1 MTYLERRE
9 IFKLKDVINKILS
22 SLMLLSLKE
31 LYTNLEVKV
40 REMLELVMVLI
51 SHLPSSI
58 NEFLIIKILNQKMVL
73 KVKCIR
79 ITRLKKKAV

>member
-1 MTYLERRE
+1 
-9 IFKLKDVINKILS
+9 
-22 SLMLLSLKE
+22 MLLSLKE

>member
-1 MTYLERRE
+1 
-9 IFKLKDVINKILS
+9 
-22 SLMLLSLKE
+22 MLLSLKE
-31 LYTNLEVKV
+31 LYINLEVKV